1 MLEATRNWPFMYDLL
16 NEHVQQVD
24 LVHAKGVRGLF
35 ATLVETDHFLGIED
49 MPLHGI
55 EQILFGDARFEVHLL
70 IQREEFKE
78 VPVRAAWR
86 AGPTVTNL
94 LPAVAALFHTAGQ
107 VALLLNFFFQM
118 VLACRDVEYDPMHPG
133 A

>member
-1 MLEATRNWPFMYDLL
+1 MSRELPD
-16 NEHVQQVD
+16 
-24 LVHAKGVRGLF
+24 
-35 ATLVETDHFLGIED
+35 TLVETDHFLGIED

-55 EQILFGDARFEVHLL
+55 EQILFGDARFEIEFL

-78 VPVRAAWR
+78 VPMRAAWG
-86 AGPTVTNL
+86 AGSTVTNL
-94 LPAVAALFHTAGQ
+94 LPAVAALFHTVGQ
-107 VALLLNFFFQM
+107 VAFLFNFFFQM